1 MKNIVVSL
9 FGFLLIQLYYRIFV
23 IRKNKQYNP
32 NKASS
37 EVRLI
42 VNRYKVDMN
51 KVNYPNFLKTV
62 ALINSLDIALVLF
75 WGAFLNRLN
84 FECLLA
90 IILIVPTIL
99 ISYAI
104 FGNYLVKKGLVID
117 DNRNKKNR
125 K

>member
-1 MKNIVVSL
+1 MKNVLVSI

-23 IRKNKQYNP
+23 IRKNKKYDP

-42 VNRYKVDMN
+42 VSRYNIDMN
-51 KVNYPNFLKTV
+51 KVNYPSFLRTV
-62 ALINSLDIALVLF
+62 ALINSLDIALLLF
-75 WGAFLNRLN
+75 WVTFIDKLNL
-84 FECLLA
+84 ECLMAFVL
-90 IILIVPTIL
+90 IIPTIL

-104 FGNYLVKKGLVID
+104 FGNYLVKKGLV
-117 DNRNKKNR
+117 KKDEKHKRNR